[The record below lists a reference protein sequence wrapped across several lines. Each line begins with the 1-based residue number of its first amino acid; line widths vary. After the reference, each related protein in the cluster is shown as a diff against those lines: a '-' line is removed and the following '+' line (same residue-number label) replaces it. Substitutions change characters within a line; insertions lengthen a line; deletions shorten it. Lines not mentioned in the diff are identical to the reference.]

1 MTAPGGSPEEG
12 AHKGPAPAPAA
23 DEQPHE
29 PVPPVFESPWAVPET
44 ESPRADYPPPA
55 YPPPGYPPAYPPG
68 PPPAVA
74 YPPDYATGYP
84 PPIPP
89 ATYSPPGYP
98 PYGASYPPPMASPS
112 SAYGASSA
120 GYPPPSY
127 PGGYYPPPDYMGGYG
142 PALPGTNT
150 MAIVSLVSSFVG
162 VFCCIGSIVSI
173 VVGTIALNQI
183 KQTREDGY
191 GLAVAGIVIGVAT
204 LLMYLIIAIFV
215 IPSR

>member
-12 AHKGPAPAPAA
+12 THNGPAPARPG
-23 DEQPHE
+23 DEQPAAQ
-29 PVPPVFESPWAVPET
+29 PVPPSDGAPWAAPET
-44 ESPRADYPPPA
+44 SPVADSPPPA
-55 YPPPGYPPAYPPG
+55 YPPPGYPPAF

-89 ATYSPPGYP
+89 TTYSPLEYP
-98 PYGASYPPPMASPS
+98 TYGTPYPPPMASPS
-112 SAYGASSA
+112 SAYGASSS

-150 MAIVSLVSSFVG
+150 MAIVSLVSSFAG
-162 VFCCIGSIVSI
+162 VFCCIGSIVSV

-183 KQTREDGY
+183 KRTREDGF

-204 LLMYLIIAIFV
+204 LLMWMIVGIFS
-215 IPSR
+215 IPSH